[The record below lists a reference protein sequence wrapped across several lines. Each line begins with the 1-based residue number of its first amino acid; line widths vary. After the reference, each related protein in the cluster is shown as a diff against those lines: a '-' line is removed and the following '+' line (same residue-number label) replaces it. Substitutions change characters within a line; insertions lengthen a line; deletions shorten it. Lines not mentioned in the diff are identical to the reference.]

1 MNNNIFEDLFN
12 SINFFD
18 TAVTIILIYFMIQCF
33 VKGFS
38 LSLISFMKWVLS
50 TIITIILVPKFQ
62 PTVSEYIES
71 DFINSVG
78 LGVLIFIFTLFL
90 TIVIGKALGRA
101 VTWTGVGSID
111 KSFGILFGFF
121 KGYVVC
127 VCLFSILNWFYPYK
141 NWGISADEAFSFNII
156 NKGSIILI
164 EEFPSSEDFID
175 TKEKI
180 EKNLK

>member
-50 TIITIILVPKFQ
+50 TVITIILVPKFQ

-71 DFINSVG
+71 DFIISVG

-90 TIVIGKALGRA
+90 TIRL
-101 VTWTGVGSID
+101 
-111 KSFGILFGFF
+111 
-121 KGYVVC
+121 
-127 VCLFSILNWFYPYK
+127 
-141 NWGISADEAFSFNII
+141 
-156 NKGSIILI
+156 
-164 EEFPSSEDFID
+164 
-175 TKEKI
+175 EKLLV
-180 EKNLK
+180 EL